1 MKIATII
8 PAAGV
13 GKRFAASPQQ
23 PDAVSPSKSKI
34 ELDLAGRPVFLRSVE
49 LFLNRPHVQQIILAV
64 HPDTIDQFR
73 LRWGDKLAF
82 HSVQIV
88 PGGRA
93 ERWETVMLALQAVDR
108 ACTHV
113 AIHDAA
119 RPLASANLID
129 RVFAAAQ
136 QHPAVVPGI
145 PVGSTLKQ
153 VEPPCEPPA
162 DHAHSDPLAA
172 ILGPDPATRAQVQ
185 RVVRTIDRSNLVEAQ
200 TPQVFEVGLLRQAYE
215 QLAAASTAAAA
226 KRDLSEPSPQDLR
239 SVTDDASLVEALGE
253 PVYVVEGETTNLK
266 ITRPQDLPLA
276 TAILEMRKAQS
287 AAATARKHLFADEDD
302 D

>member
-23 PDAVSPSKSKI
+23 PSPASPSRSKI

-49 LFLNRPHVQQIILAV
+49 LFLNRPQVQQIILAV
-64 HPDTIDQFR
+64 NPDAVDQFR

-82 HSVQIV
+82 HGVQIV
-88 PGGRA
+88 PGGRT
-93 ERWETVMLALQAVDR
+93 ERWETVMLALQAVDP

-113 AIHDAA
+113 AVHDAA

-136 QHPAVVPGI
+136 EHPAIVPGV

-153 VEPPCEPPA
+153 VEPCEPPA
-162 DHAHSDPLAA
+162 DHARSDPLAA
-172 ILGPDPATRAQVQ
+172 ILGPDPATRAPAQ
-185 RVVRTIDRSNLVEAQ
+185 RVVRTIDRSNLVEIQ
-200 TPQVFEVGLLRQAYE
+200 TPQVFEVSLLRRAYE
-215 QLAAASTAAAA
+215 QLAAASTSA
-226 KRDLSEPSPQDLR
+226 KRELSEPPPQGLR

-287 AAATARKHLFADEDD
+287 AVATAKKRLFADEDD
-302 D
+302 